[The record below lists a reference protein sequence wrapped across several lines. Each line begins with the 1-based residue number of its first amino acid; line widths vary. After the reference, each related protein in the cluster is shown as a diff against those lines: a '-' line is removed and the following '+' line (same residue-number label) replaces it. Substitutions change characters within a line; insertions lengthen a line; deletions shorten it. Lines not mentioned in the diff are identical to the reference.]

1 MTCGRPVH
9 LRMANDES
17 PDRTSFQSKKC
28 RQPKDEQR
36 CSREYIV
43 DTAMRHEYSHPGK
56 QTGCAADGD
65 SRGNAPSDEQ
75 VHLRRAKAEGTV
87 MLPLTSPLA
96 HSYLFNAD
104 SGHWNLRHPR
114 LRGWLRAVFSLPRR

>member
-56 QTGCAADGD
+56 QTGRPADRH
-65 SRGNAPSDEQ
+65 SRAMPRVTSRSTCGARKLKAP
-75 VHLRRAKAEGTV
+75 
-87 MLPLTSPLA
+87 
-96 HSYLFNAD
+96 
-104 SGHWNLRHPR
+104 
-114 LRGWLRAVFSLPRR
+114 